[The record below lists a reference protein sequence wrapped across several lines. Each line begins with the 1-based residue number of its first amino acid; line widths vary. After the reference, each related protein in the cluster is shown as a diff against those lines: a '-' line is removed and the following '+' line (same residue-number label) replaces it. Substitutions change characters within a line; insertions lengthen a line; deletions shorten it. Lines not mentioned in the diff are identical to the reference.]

1 MYASQ
6 SKRPLG
12 QGSRDLCVRQES
24 REPVTSQAQ
33 TVSLPALGHT
43 RFEGQS
49 GPPAYVWGLE
59 RLCKPTFHIHV
70 SSAFISWEHFPCF

>member
-12 QGSRDLCVRQES
+12 PGSRGLCAHQES

-43 RFEGQS
+43 RLEGQRGAS
-49 GPPAYVWGLE
+49 LGLLLMW
-59 RLCKPTFHIHV
+59 RLHKPTFHMHV
-70 SSAFISWEHFPCF
+70 SNAFISWEHLLCF